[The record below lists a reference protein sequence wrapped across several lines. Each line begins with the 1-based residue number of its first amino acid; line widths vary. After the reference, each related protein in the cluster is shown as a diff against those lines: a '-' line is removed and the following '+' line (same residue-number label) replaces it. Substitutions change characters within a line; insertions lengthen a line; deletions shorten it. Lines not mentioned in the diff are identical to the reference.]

1 MSRGYAGVV
10 NIANDVFVYGC
21 VMEKHDKF
29 LLKVLD
35 RWSEVRLTIDGDKC
49 EFRMS
54 KLTFFGH
61 ELTSNGLN
69 PYEEK
74 IAAIYI

>member
-10 NIANDVFVYGC
+10 NIANDVIVYGR
-21 VMEKHDKF
+21 VMEKHEKF
-29 LLKVLD
+29 LFAVLD
-35 RWSEVRLTIDGDKC
+35 RWSEMRLTIDGDRC

-54 KLTFFGH
+54 KLTFFSH

-69 PYEEK
+69 PYKEK